1 MPENNS
7 AEMENKYVHRTPPHD
22 DDAEQAVLGC
32 MFCDSEGVR
41 AAVEKLGGD
50 DFYSPAN
57 REIYLAIIE
66 LYNSGKHIEY
76 ITVKNRLAEK
86 GTLEKAGGQQYVAYL
101 AGLLASSVQA
111 ETYVNIVSDN
121 SVRRRLIRASG
132 EISDAGFGAV
142 ENVDEMLALANQRIF
157 DITQQR
163 KNEDFIHINEVLS
176 NVLDNIE
183 KANRSTGVITGIK
196 TGFTE
201 FDMKTSGLHDSDL
214 ILVAA
219 RPSMGKTAF
228 ALNIA
233 QYAAVY
239 GKVTTAIFSLEM
251 SSEQLGHRL
260 LCSIS
265 KVDSQKVRTGK
276 LSTDDWQNLID
287 GMGIMSEAPIY
298 IDDTA
303 GITPTQLL
311 AKCRK
316 LKMEQDL
323 GLIVIDY
330 LQLMNGGTGR
340 RGDSAQQEVA
350 FISKSL
356 KAVAREINVPV
367 IALSQLSR
375 GPDSRTDHR
384 PVLSDLRDSGA
395 IEQDADIVCFLYRDD
410 YYTKERSEVPGQ
422 AEVIIA
428 KHRNG
433 PTGTINLRWL
443 GQYTQFANL
452 EAADSHIDIPPDIA
466 QSEGGYADDDDSPFA

>member
-1 MPENNS
+1 MAENNYT
-7 AEMENKYVHRTPPHD
+7 EVENKYTHRIPPHD
-22 DDAEQAVLGC
+22 EEAEQAVLGC
-32 MFCDSEGVR
+32 MLCDGDGVR

-50 DFYSPAN
+50 DFYAPAN
-57 REIYLAIIE
+57 REIFIAIIE
-66 LYNSGKHIEY
+66 LYNSGKPIDY
-76 ITVKNRLAEK
+76 ITLKNRLTEK
-86 GTLEKAGGQQYVAYL
+86 DALEKAGGQQYIIHL
-101 AGLLASSVQA
+101 ANLVSTSVQA
-111 ETYVNIVSDN
+111 GVYVNIVADN
-121 SVRRRLIRASG
+121 SMRRRLIQAGG
-132 EISDAGFGAV
+132 EISEAGFGSV
-142 ENVDEMLALANQRIF
+142 ESVDEVIALANQRIF

-276 LSTDDWQNLID
+276 LSTQDWQNLIE

-316 LKMEQDL
+316 LKMEHDL

-395 IEQDADIVCFLYRDD
+395 IEQDADIVCFLYRDE
-410 YYTKERSEVPGQ
+410 YYTKERCEIPGQ

-433 PTGTINLRWL
+433 PTGSINLRWL
-443 GQYTQFANL
+443 GQFTQFANL
-452 EAADSHIDIPPDIA
+452 ESPDSGIDIPLDMA
-466 QSEGGYADDDDSPFA
+466 EGDGGYEDDDSPFA